1 MVTLPKDTV
10 DGKKSQTSTWDGA
23 ETLKDNGKKPTVPS
37 TGDRRISEPAINSMS
52 QELLII
58 LDFTNVLH

>member
-1 MVTLPKDTV
+1 MGKNPTV
-10 DGKKSQTSTWDGA
+10 TSTGEFA
-23 ETLKDNGKKPTVPS
+23 GFLV
-37 TGDRRISEPAINSMS
+37 AINSMS